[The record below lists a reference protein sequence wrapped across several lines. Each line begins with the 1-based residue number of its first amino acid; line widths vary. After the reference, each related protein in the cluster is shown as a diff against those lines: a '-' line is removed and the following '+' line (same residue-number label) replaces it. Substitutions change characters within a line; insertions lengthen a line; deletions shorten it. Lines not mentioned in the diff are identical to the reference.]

1 MRIMKE
7 PHDRSST
14 CTFRSRFGFKWPPLI
29 TLHRRVVLHTR
40 FGASHLLYLCQNLLA
55 LLLSRLLTRA
65 FMFLF
70 LRPRNVEYQKD
81 LGARSEPKCHFT
93 HLTSMSYA
101 GPLQWMGKLASTQ
114 GGCRHC
120 SHLQATEKH
129 LLYWMRVRG
138 CVCVCS
144 CVCVCEC
151 KVCVCVCVCQ
161 GSLICCVV
169 LVKTHTCR
177 HTHMFSISS
186 RSEVCVGFNIAS
198 KAVRTTHPA

>member
-151 KVCVCVCVCQ
+151 KVCVCVCVCAKAA
-161 GSLICCVV
+161 SSVV
-169 LVKTHTCR
+169 W
-177 HTHMFSISS
+177 F
-186 RSEVCVGFNIAS
+186 
-198 KAVRTTHPA
+198 